1 MSAVTGA
8 PAADDVRSAG
18 LGEAVQGHFDRARGR
33 QSGGLGAWVIGRWIA
48 LKHWLPKGQLLPE
61 HVLRRR
67 HRSIVILLWLHVPAL
82 FAFGVLMGNSVEH
95 TAIDV
100 SMVVLCGIG
109 ASLERFRLKARII
122 AASFGLVTCSAVL
135 VDLWGGITEA
145 HFHFFVMIGVLTL
158 YQDWTP
164 FLVAIAFVVVHHGV
178 GGVLD
183 PKAVFGDNPQAIK
196 HPWLWACIHGGFVLA
211 ASVAHIVAWRTNEN
225 QLLRDPLTGL
235 PSRLLYLNNLRLGL
249 DRLGRGPNR
258 GVAVL
263 FLDLDRFK
271 VINDSLGHG
280 EGDELLVAVAERISH
295 SLRRHETLA
304 RFGGD
309 EFVILCE
316 DIFDDED
323 AVAVAERVLKAFSLP
338 FQLAHGETMA
348 AASIGISV
356 TSDPSQDPD
365 DLIRDADAAMYRA
378 KAAGGARVVLFDEV
392 TRERALAR
400 LHNEKAIR
408 KAIDREEFRVF
419 FQPEVSIEG
428 QRIIGL
434 EALVRWDHPERGLLG
449 PGEFISLCEETGLIV
464 PLGAWVLRDA
474 CQRAVVWQRSRS
486 SDEPLILRVNVSA
499 RQLAQDALC
508 DTVSKVIEETGIEPG
523 LLCLEVTES
532 VLIEDPESSISTL
545 TKLKELGVKI
555 AIDDFGTG
563 YSSLEYLRRLPVD
576 CVKVDR
582 SFVRGVPDNEE
593 DVAIVNAVI
602 ELGHALKLSVT
613 AEGVETSEQLGN
625 LQTAGCD
632 TAQGFLFYR
641 PEPPEVVE
649 QLFAAA
655 LNAGDEPSPGAD
667 LAPTP
672 APTPPAA
679 PARAARPQRRLIPPP
694 GVPGTRR
701 RLARS
706 SLAAGLK
713 AMAST
718 WTSDERRMDV
728 SAAPDGGA
736 LAASGDS
743 TA

>member
-1 MSAVTGA
+1 MSALTGA

-18 LGEAVQGHFDRARGR
+18 LGEAVQGHFGRARGR
-33 QSGGLGAWVIGRWIA
+33 QTGGPGAWIIGRWIA

-82 FAFGVLMGNSVEH
+82 FVFGVLMGNSVQH

-100 SMVVLCGIG
+100 SMVALCGVA

-164 FLVAIAFVVVHHGV
+164 FLVAIVFVVVHHGV
-178 GGVLD
+178 GGMLD
-183 PKAVFGDNPQAIK
+183 PRAVFGDNPEAIK
-196 HPWLWACIHGGFVLA
+196 RPWLWACIHGGFVLA

-235 PSRLLYLNNLRLGL
+235 PSRLLYLNNLKLGL
-249 DRLGRGPNR
+249 ERLGRGPAR

-295 SLRRHETLA
+295 SLRRHQTLA

-338 FQLAHGETMA
+338 FQLAHGETTA

-356 TSDPSQDPD
+356 TSNPNQDPD

-392 TRERALAR
+392 RGSARWRGCTTRLRSAR
-400 LHNEKAIR
+400 PSSARSSGSSSSPRCRSTASTSPGWRLC
-408 KAIDREEFRVF
+408 
-419 FQPEVSIEG
+419 
-428 QRIIGL
+428 
-434 EALVRWDHPERGLLG
+434 VRWEHPERGLLG
-449 PGEFISLCEETGLIV
+449 PGEFISLCEETGLII
-464 PLGAWVLRDA
+464 PLGTWVLRDA
-474 CQRAVVWQRSRS
+474 CRA
-486 SDEPLILRVNVSA
+486 
-499 RQLAQDALC
+499 C
-508 DTVSKVIEETGIEPG
+508 
-523 LLCLEVTES
+523 
-532 VLIEDPESSISTL
+532 
-545 TKLKELGVKI
+545 
-555 AIDDFGTG
+555 
-563 YSSLEYLRRLPVD
+563 RRM
-576 CVKVDR
+576 
-582 SFVRGVPDNEE
+582 
-593 DVAIVNAVI
+593 A
-602 ELGHALKLSVT
+602 T
-613 AEGVETSEQLGN
+613 
-625 LQTAGCD
+625 
-632 TAQGFLFYR
+632 
-641 PEPPEVVE
+641 
-649 QLFAAA
+649 
-655 LNAGDEPSPGAD
+655 
-667 LAPTP
+667 LAPERRAADP
-672 APTPPAA
+672 PGQRLRPPA
-679 PARAARPQRRLIPPP
+679 RPGFP
-694 GVPGTRR
+694 
-701 RLARS
+701 
-706 SLAAGLK
+706 
-713 AMAST
+713 
-718 WTSDERRMDV
+718 E
-728 SAAPDGGA
+728 
-736 LAASGDS
+736 
-743 TA
+743 

>member
-1 MSAVTGA
+1 MSALAGA
-8 PAADDVRSAG
+8 PVADEAAIPVVGGTVEGRFDRPRSA
-18 LGEAVQGHFDRARGR
+18 R
-33 QSGGLGAWVIGRWIA
+33 SGKAGAWLAGKWVG

-61 HVLRRR
+61 HVLRQR
-67 HRSIVILLWLHVPAL
+67 HRSICWLLWLHVPAL
-82 FAFGVLMGNSVEH
+82 FAFGVLMGNSVQH

-100 SMVVLCGIG
+100 SLIALCGLG
-109 ASLERFRLKARII
+109 ASLERFRMKARVI

-135 VDLWGGITEA
+135 VDLWGGVTEA

-164 FLVAIAFVVVHHGV
+164 FLVAIAFVVIHHGL
-178 GGVLD
+178 GGALD
-183 PKAVFGDNPQAIK
+183 PKAVFGDNASADR
-196 HPWLWACIHGGFVLA
+196 HPWEWAGIHGGFVLA
-211 ASVAHIVAWRTNEN
+211 ASVAHVVAWRTNEN

-235 PSRLLYLNNLRLGL
+235 PSRVLYLNNLKLAL
-249 DRLGRGPNR
+249 ERLGRGPSR
-258 GVAVL
+258 SVAVL

-280 EGDELLVAVAERISH
+280 EGDELLVAVAERVGH

-316 DIFDDED
+316 DIFDDD
-323 AVAVAERVLKAFSLP
+323 GAVAVAERVLKTFSLP

-356 TSDPSQDPD
+356 TSDPNQDPD

-378 KAAGGARVVLFDEV
+378 KGGGGARVVLFDEV

-400 LHNEKAIR
+400 LHNENAIR

-419 FQPEVSIEG
+419 FQPEVSIDGE
-428 QRIIGL
+428 RITGL
-434 EALVRWDHPERGLLG
+434 EALVRWQHPERGLLG
-449 PGEFISLCEETGLIV
+449 PGEFISLAEETGLII
-464 PLGAWVLRDA
+464 PLGTWVLRDA
-474 CQRAVVWQRSRS
+474 CRRAVVWQQRRP
-486 SDEPLILRVNVSA
+486 SDQPLILRVNVSA
-499 RQLAQDALC
+499 RQLGQDSFRE
-508 DTVSKVIEETGIEPG
+508 TVAGIIKQTGIDPA

-532 VLIEDPESSISTL
+532 VLIEDPESSIRVL
-545 TKLKELGVKI
+545 TELKELGIRI

-582 SFVRGVPDNEE
+582 SFVRGLPDNEE

-613 AEGVETSEQLGN
+613 AEGVETADQLGN

-649 QLFAAA
+649 QLFADGLAA
-655 LNAGDEPSPGAD
+655 PGASAVGVE
-667 LAPTP
+667 APEQP
-672 APTPPAA
+672 AVAVGAESVDGGRA
-679 PARAARPQRRLIPPP
+679 PSPQRRLIPPP
-694 GVPGTRR
+694 GVRGSRR
-701 RLARS
+701 RLARH
-706 SLAAGLK
+706 SLVAGVK
-713 AMAST
+713 AMTHT
-718 WTSDERRMDV
+718 WVNGGT
-728 SAAPDGGA
+728 APDSS
-736 LAASGDS
+736 AS
-743 TA
+743 

>member
-8 PAADDVRSAG
+8 TSVDEG
-18 LGEAVQGHFDRARGR
+18 LGSGAHGQVGR
-33 QSGGLGAWVIGRWIA
+33 SEGTRRSPGAWLIHQWVS

-67 HRSIVILLWLHVPAL
+67 HRSICIVLWLQIPAL
-82 FAFGVLMGNSVEH
+82 FAFGMLVGDHSLTHVLFDCSLIALLG
-95 TAIDV
+95 
-100 SMVVLCGIG
+100 LG
-109 ASLERFRLKARII
+109 ASLERFRLRARII
-122 AASFGLVTCSAVL
+122 AASFGLMTCSAVL
-135 VDLWGGITEA
+135 VDLWNGITEA

-164 FLVAIAFVVVHHGV
+164 FLIAIGFVVIHHGV
-178 GGVLD
+178 GGMLD
-183 PKAVFGDNPQAIK
+183 PRAVFGDNPSAIK
-196 HPWLWACIHGGFVLA
+196 RPWEWAGIHGFFVLA

-235 PSRLLYLNNLRLGL
+235 PSRLLYLNNLKLAL

-258 GVAVL
+258 RVAVL

-280 EGDELLVAVAERISH
+280 EGDELLVAVAERMGH

-356 TSDPSQDPD
+356 TSSPTQDPE

-400 LHNEKAIR
+400 LHNEQAIR
-408 KAIDREEFRVF
+408 KAIEREEFRVF
-419 FQPEVSIEG
+419 FQPEVSIDGE
-428 QRIIGL
+428 QIIGL
-434 EALVRWDHPERGLLG
+434 EALVRWEHPERGLLG
-449 PGEFISLCEETGLIV
+449 PGEFISLCEETGLII
-464 PLGAWVLRDA
+464 PLGTWVLRDA
-474 CQRAVVWQRSRS
+474 CKRAVVWQRTRPSHQ
-486 SDEPLILRVNVSA
+486 PLMLRVNVSA
-499 RQLAQDALC
+499 RQLAQESLRE
-508 DTVSKVIEETGIEPG
+508 TVAQVIEETGIYPG
-523 LLCLEVTES
+523 HLCLEVTES
-532 VLIEDPESSISTL
+532 VLIEDPESSIRTL
-545 TKLKELGVKI
+545 TALKQLGVKI

-613 AEGVETSEQLGN
+613 AEGVETAEQLGN

-632 TAQGFLFYR
+632 TAQGFLFFR

-655 LNAGDEPSPGAD
+655 VATAEAE
-667 LAPTP
+667 APTP
-672 APTPPAA
+672 VEVERQTPPSEA
-679 PARAARPQRRLIPPP
+679 PVVVRRRRPIPPP
-694 GVPGTRR
+694 GRGHRR
-701 RLARS
+701 RLARTT
-706 SLAAGLK
+706 LQAA
-713 AMAST
+713 M
-718 WTSDERRMDV
+718 R
-728 SAAPDGGA
+728 AAAQAWATGDGEA
-736 LAASGDS
+736 
-743 TA
+743 

>member
-1 MSAVTGA
+1 MSAVADAPIIDDGA
-8 PAADDVRSAG
+8 IPVVGGIAEGSLDKSR
-18 LGEAVQGHFDRARGR
+18 R
-33 QSGGLGAWVIGRWIA
+33 QSPGPGAWLVGKWLS

-67 HRSIVILLWLHVPAL
+67 HHSICVLLWLHVPAL
-82 FAFGVLMGNSVEH
+82 FAFGVLMGNSVAH
-95 TAIDV
+95 TAADV
-100 SMVVLCGIG
+100 SLIVLCGVG
-109 ASLERFRLKARII
+109 ASLERFRMKARVI

-164 FLVAIAFVVVHHGV
+164 FLVAIAFVVIHHGV

-183 PKAVFGDNPQAIK
+183 PKAVFGDNPQADK
-196 HPWLWACIHGGFVLA
+196 NPWLWAGIHGAFVLA

-235 PSRLLYLNNLRLGL
+235 PSRLLYLNNLKLAL
-249 DRLGRGPNR
+249 ERLGRGPSR
-258 GVAVL
+258 SVAVL

-280 EGDELLVAVAERISH
+280 EGDELLVAVAERVGH

-323 AVAVAERVLKAFSLP
+323 AVAVAERVLKVFSLP
-338 FQLAHGETMA
+338 FQLAHGESMA

-356 TSDPSQDPD
+356 TSDPDQDPD
-365 DLIRDADAAMYRA
+365 NLIRDADAAMYRA
-378 KAAGGARVVLFDEV
+378 KGAGGARVVLFDEV

-400 LHNEKAIR
+400 LHNENAIR
-408 KAIDREEFRVF
+408 KAIEREEFRVF
-419 FQPEVSIEG
+419 FQPEVSISGE
-428 QRIIGL
+428 RITGL
-434 EALVRWDHPERGLLG
+434 EALVRWQHPERGLLG
-449 PGEFISLCEETGLIV
+449 PGEFISLAEETGLIV

-474 CQRAVVWQRSRS
+474 CERAVIWQRGRA

-499 RQLAQDALC
+499 RQLAQDSFRQ
-508 DTVSKVIEETGIEPG
+508 TVATIIKDTGIDPAW
-523 LLCLEVTES
+523 LCLEVTES
-532 VLIEDPESSISTL
+532 VLIEDPESSIRVL
-545 TKLKELGVKI
+545 TELKELGIRI

-582 SFVRGVPDNEE
+582 SFVRGLPDNEE

-613 AEGVETSEQLGN
+613 AEGVETTDQLGN

-632 TAQGFLFYR
+632 TAQGFLFFR
-641 PEPPEVVE
+641 PEPPEVVA
-649 QLFAAA
+649 QLFADASA
-655 LNAGDEPSPGAD
+655 PSEAPSAPVEASANGASPTGAGPVEHGQSQR
-667 LAPTP
+667 P
-672 APTPPAA
+672 AVA
-679 PARAARPQRRLIPPP
+679 PQRRLIPPP
-694 GVPGTRR
+694 GPRGSRR
-701 RLARS
+701 RLARH
-706 SLAAGLK
+706 SLVTGFR
-713 AMAST
+713 AMAHA
-718 WTSDERRMDV
+718 WV
-728 SAAPDGGA
+728 
-736 LAASGDS
+736 SGDHDAAHGDS
-743 TA
+743 SA

>member
-1 MSAVTGA
+1 MSAVAGA
-8 PAADDVRSAG
+8 PAVDQGGSPVVG
-18 LGEAVQGHFDRARGR
+18 GAVEGHFDRARSARSGR
-33 QSGGLGAWVIGRWIA
+33 AGEWLVGKWLS

-67 HRSIVILLWLHVPAL
+67 HHSICVLLWLHVPAL
-82 FAFGVLMGNSVEH
+82 FAFGLLVRDNSLGHV
-95 TAIDV
+95 TADV
-100 SMVVLCGIG
+100 SMIVLCGIG
-109 ASLERFRLKARII
+109 ASWERFRLKARVI

-135 VDLWGGITEA
+135 VDLWGGVTEA

-164 FLVAIAFVVVHHGV
+164 FLVAIAFVVIHHGV

-183 PKAVFGDNPQAIK
+183 PKAVFGDNPQAVR
-196 HPWLWACIHGGFVLA
+196 HPWVWALIHGGFVLA
-211 ASVAHIVAWRTNEN
+211 ASVAHVVAWRTNEN

-235 PSRLLYLNNLRLGL
+235 PSRLLYLNNLKLAL
-249 DRLGRGPNR
+249 ERLGRGPNR
-258 GVAVL
+258 SVAVL

-280 EGDELLVAVAERISH
+280 EGDELLVAVAERVGH

-316 DIFDDED
+316 DIFDDEG
-323 AVAVAERVLKAFSLP
+323 AVAVAERVLKTFSLP

-356 TSDPSQDPD
+356 TSDPNQDPD

-378 KAAGGARVVLFDEV
+378 KGSGGARVVLFDEV

-400 LHNEKAIR
+400 LHNENAIR

-419 FQPEVSIEG
+419 FQPEVSIDDRD
-428 QRIIGL
+428 QITGL
-434 EALVRWDHPERGLLG
+434 EALVRWQHPERGLLG

-474 CQRAVVWQRSRS
+474 CRRAVAWQRSRS
-486 SDEPLILRVNVSA
+486 SHEPLMLRVNVSA
-499 RQLAQDALC
+499 RQLAQQSFR
-508 DTVSKVIEETGIEPG
+508 DTVSEIIKATGIDPG
-523 LLCLEVTES
+523 WLCLEVTES
-532 VLIEDPESSISTL
+532 VLIEDPESSIRML
-545 TKLKELGVKI
+545 TELKELGLKI

-576 CVKVDR
+576 CVKIDR

-613 AEGVETSEQLGN
+613 AEGVETTDQLCN
-625 LQTAGCD
+625 LQSAGCD
-632 TAQGFLFYR
+632 TAQGFLFFR

-649 QLFAAA
+649 QLFAGAVTETAVAGAGAPAVPVAA
-655 LNAGDEPSPGAD
+655 PVAATGA
-667 LAPTP
+667 PVVP
-672 APTPPAA
+672 PPAA
-679 PARAARPQRRLIPPP
+679 VPARRLIPPP
-694 GVPGTRR
+694 GVRGSRR

-706 SLAAGLK
+706 SLVAGMR
-713 AMAST
+713 AMAHT
-718 WTSDERRMDV
+718 WI
-728 SAAPDGGA
+728 
-736 LAASGDS
+736 SGDS
-743 TA
+743 GA

>member
-1 MSAVTGA
+1 MSAVADAPVIDDGA
-8 PAADDVRSAG
+8 IPVLGGIADGNLDKARRSSPGAG
-18 LGEAVQGHFDRARGR
+18 TWLVG
-33 QSGGLGAWVIGRWIA
+33 SWLS

-67 HRSIVILLWLHVPAL
+67 HRSICVLLWLHVPAL
-82 FAFGVLMGNSVEH
+82 FVFGVLMGNSVVH
-95 TAIDV
+95 TGLDV
-100 SMVVLCGIG
+100 SLVALCGLG
-109 ASLERFRLKARII
+109 ASLDRFRMKARII

-183 PKAVFGDNPQAIK
+183 PKAVFGDNAQADK
-196 HPWLWACIHGGFVLA
+196 NPWLWACIHGGFVLA
-211 ASVAHIVAWRTNEN
+211 ASVAHVVAWRTNEN

-235 PSRLLYLNNLRLGL
+235 PSRLLYLNNLKLAL
-249 DRLGRGPNR
+249 ERLGRGPSR
-258 GVAVL
+258 SVAVL

-280 EGDELLVAVAERISH
+280 EGDELLVAVAERVGH

-356 TSDPSQDPD
+356 TSDPDQDPD

-378 KAAGGARVVLFDEV
+378 KGAGGARVVLFDEV

-400 LHNEKAIR
+400 LHNENAIR
-408 KAIDREEFRVF
+408 KAIEREEFRVF
-419 FQPEVSIEG
+419 FQPEVSISG
-428 QRIIGL
+428 DRITGL
-434 EALVRWDHPERGLLG
+434 EALVRWQHPERGLLG
-449 PGEFISLCEETGLIV
+449 PGEFISLAEETGLIV
-464 PLGAWVLRDA
+464 PLGTWVLRDA
-474 CQRAVVWQRSRS
+474 CNRAVVWQRGRA
-486 SDEPLILRVNVSA
+486 SDEPLMLRVNVSA
-499 RQLAQDALC
+499 RQLAKDSFRQ
-508 DTVSKVIEETGIEPG
+508 TVSGIIKETGIDPAW
-523 LLCLEVTES
+523 LCLEVTES
-532 VLIEDPESSISTL
+532 VLIEDPESSIRVLSE
-545 TKLKELGVKI
+545 LKELGIRI

-582 SFVRGVPDNEE
+582 SFVRGLPDNEE

-613 AEGVETSEQLGN
+613 AEGVETTEQLGN

-649 QLFAAA
+649 QLFA
-655 LNAGDEPSPGAD
+655 GV
-667 LAPTP
+667 P
-672 APTPPAA
+672 APSEEASGAAAEASANGGNPTGAGPVDHGPGPAVA
-679 PARAARPQRRLIPPP
+679 PQRRLIPPP
-694 GVPGTRR
+694 GPRGSRR
-701 RLARS
+701 RLARH
-706 SLAAGLK
+706 SLVAGVR
-713 AMAST
+713 AMAHT
-718 WTSDERRMDV
+718 WI
-728 SAAPDGGA
+728 
-736 LAASGDS
+736 SGDNGAVHGDS
-743 TA
+743 GA

>member
-1 MSAVTGA
+1 MSAVAGA
-8 PAADDVRSAG
+8 PSIEEGLTPGAAHGVGERS
-18 LGEAVQGHFDRARGR
+18 RGAQR
-33 QSGGLGAWVIGRWIA
+33 RTLPGWLIHQWVSF
-48 LKHWLPKGQLLPE
+48 KHWLPKGQLLPE

-67 HRSIVILLWLHVPAL
+67 HHSICVLLWLHVPAL
-82 FAFGVLMGNSVEH
+82 FAFGMLVGHHSVIH
-95 TAIDV
+95 VAADCGLV
-100 SMVVLCGIG
+100 ALCGAG
-109 ASLERFRLKARII
+109 ASSERFRLKARII
-122 AASFGLVTCSAVL
+122 AASFGLITASAVL

-164 FLVAIAFVVVHHGV
+164 FLVAIAYVVIHHGV

-183 PKAVFGDNPQAIK
+183 PAAVYGDNPQAVR
-196 HPWLWACIHGGFVLA
+196 HPWVWAGIHGGFVLA
-211 ASVAHIVAWRTNEN
+211 ASVAHVVAWRTNEN

-235 PSRLLYLNNLRLGL
+235 PSRVLYLNNLKLAL
-249 DRLGRGPNR
+249 ERLGRGPNR
-258 GVAVL
+258 SVAVL

-280 EGDELLVAVAERISH
+280 EGDELLVAVAERMSH

-338 FQLAHGETMA
+338 FQLSHGETMA

-356 TSDPSQDPD
+356 TSDAQQDPD

-378 KAAGGARVVLFDEV
+378 KGAGGARVVLFDEV

-408 KAIDREEFRVF
+408 KAIEREEFRVF
-419 FQPEVSIEG
+419 FQPEVAIDGEHIMG
-428 QRIIGL
+428 M
-434 EALVRWDHPERGLLG
+434 EALVRWQHPERGLLG
-449 PGEFISLCEETGLIV
+449 PGEFIALAEETGLIV
-464 PLGAWVLRDA
+464 PLGTWVLRDA
-474 CQRAVVWQRSRS
+474 CQRAVVWQRSRPA
-486 SDEPLILRVNVSA
+486 DQPLTLRVNVSA
-499 RQLAQDALC
+499 RQLAQDSLRE
-508 DTVSKVIEETGIEPG
+508 TVAEIIEETGIDPG

-532 VLIEDPESSISTL
+532 VLIEDPEQSIRTL
-545 TKLKELGVKI
+545 TALKQLGVKI

-563 YSSLEYLRRLPVD
+563 YSSLEYLRRMPVD

-582 SFVRGVPDNEE
+582 SFVRGLPENEE

-613 AEGVETSEQLGN
+613 AEGVETVEQLGN
-625 LQTAGCD
+625 LRTAGCD
-632 TAQGFLFYR
+632 TAQGFLFFR
-641 PEPPEVVE
+641 PEPPEEVAK
-649 QLFAAA
+649 LFAGAQAA
-655 LNAGDEPSPGAD
+655 AAAGIVCVGDPAAVSSGAG
-667 LAPTP
+667 PTIEV
-672 APTPPAA
+672 AA
-679 PARAARPQRRLIPPP
+679 PASPPATSVPAQRRLIRPPSTP
-694 GVPGTRR
+694 GSRR

-706 SLAAGLK
+706 SLLAGVK
-713 AMAST
+713 AMADT
-718 WTSDERRMDV
+718 WVNGESR
-728 SAAPDGGA
+728 A
-736 LAASGDS
+736 
-743 TA
+743 

>member
-1 MSAVTGA
+1 MSALTGA

-18 LGEAVQGHFDRARGR
+18 LGEAVQGHFGRTRGR
-33 QSGGLGAWVIGRWIA
+33 QTGGPGAWIIGRWIA

-67 HRSIVILLWLHVPAL
+67 HRSIVILLWLHVLAL
-82 FAFGVLMGNSVEH
+82 FVFGVLMGNSVEH

-100 SMVVLCGIG
+100 SMVALCGVG

-164 FLVAIAFVVVHHGV
+164 FLVAIVFVVVHHGV
-178 GGVLD
+178 GGMLD
-183 PKAVFGDNPQAIK
+183 PRAVFGDNPEAIK
-196 HPWLWACIHGGFVLA
+196 RPWLWACIHGGFVLA

-235 PSRLLYLNNLRLGL
+235 PSRLLYLNNLKLGL
-249 DRLGRGPNR
+249 ERLGRGPAR

-323 AVAVAERVLKAFSLP
+323 AVAVAERVRKAFSLP
-338 FQLAHGETMA
+338 FQLAHGETTA

-356 TSDPSQDPD
+356 ASNPNQDPD

-400 LHNEKAIR
+400 LHNETAIR
-408 KAIDREEFRVF
+408 KAIEREEFRVF
-419 FQPEVSIEG
+419 FQPEVSIDGEH
-428 QRIIGL
+428 IAGL
-434 EALVRWDHPERGLLG
+434 EALVRWEHPERGLLG
-449 PGEFISLCEETGLIV
+449 PGEFISLCEETGLII
-464 PLGAWVLRDA
+464 PLGTWVLRDA
-474 CQRAVVWQRSRS
+474 CQRAVVWQRSRP
-486 SDEPLILRVNVSA
+486 SDQPLILRVNVSA
-499 RQLAQDALC
+499 RQLAQDSLS
-508 DTVSKVIEETGIEPG
+508 DTVAEVIAETGIEPSE
-523 LLCLEVTES
+523 LCLEVTES
-532 VLIEDPESSISTL
+532 VLIEDPESSIKTL
-545 TKLKELGVKI
+545 TRLKELGVKI

-613 AEGVETSEQLGN
+613 AEGVETAEQLDR
-625 LQTAGCD
+625 LQNAGCD

-649 QLFAAA
+649 RLFAGASVSA
-655 LNAGDEPSPGAD
+655 SASASPSASISASDSVSSDASAD
-667 LAPTP
+667 LAVAAS
-672 APTPPAA
+672 APV
-679 PARAARPQRRLIPPP
+679 ARAQRRLIPPA
-694 GVPGTRR
+694 GVPGRRR

-706 SLAAGLK
+706 SLVAGLR
-713 AMAST
+713 AMAHT
-718 WTSDERRMDV
+718 WTS
-728 SAAPDGGA
+728 ADGDHV
-736 LAASGDS
+736 SGDS
-743 TA
+743 PA